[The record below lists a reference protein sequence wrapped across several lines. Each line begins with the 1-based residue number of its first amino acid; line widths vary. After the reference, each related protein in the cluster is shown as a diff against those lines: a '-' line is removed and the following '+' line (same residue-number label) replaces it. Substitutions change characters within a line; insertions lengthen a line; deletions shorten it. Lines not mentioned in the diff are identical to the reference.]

1 MNLNTLS
8 ITDAT
13 FYLSSVWRQNKIV
26 RVIKKCHKPDNR
38 QDNGVRDEGKEQNT
52 ECAASLNSEGQ
63 TDTEIGIEAY
73 VV

>member
-13 FYLSSVWRQNKIV
+13 FYLSSVWRQNKII
-26 RVIKKCHKPDNR
+26 RVIKCHKPDNR
-38 QDNGVRDEGKEQNT
+38 QDSGVRDEGKEQNT
-52 ECAASLNSEGQ
+52 ECAASLNSEEQ